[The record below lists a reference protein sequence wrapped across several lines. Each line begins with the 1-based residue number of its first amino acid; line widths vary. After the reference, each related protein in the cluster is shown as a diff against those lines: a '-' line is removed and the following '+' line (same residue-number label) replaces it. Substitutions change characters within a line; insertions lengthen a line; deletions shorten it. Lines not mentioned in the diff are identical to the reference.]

1 MRTCLQSRMRYRA
14 SILTLLLPLLAMPV
28 SAAPLEPV
36 LLWPDGAPGA
46 LGTADTDKPTVT
58 PYPVDGS
65 DPAPAIVV
73 CPGGGYGGLAQHEG
87 RDYALWLNQQGVAAF
102 VLKYRLGSH
111 GYRHPRMLEDAARA
125 VRLVRARAAE
135 WGIDPARVG
144 IMGSSAGGHLA
155 STLLTHFDAGDA
167 SAADPVERQSSR
179 PDFGIL
185 CYPVI
190 TLGEFTHQ
198 GSKRNLLGDNPAP
211 ELIELLSNERQV
223 TEHTPPVFL
232 WHTIEDRAVPVENSL
247 LFAEALRRAKVPV
260 ELHLFEKGRHGI
272 GLANGHPWTQCLV
285 YWLKGRGIL
294 RK

>member
-1 MRTCLQSRMRYRA
+1 
-14 SILTLLLPLLAMPV
+14 
-28 SAAPLEPV
+28 
-36 LLWPDGAPGA
+36 
-46 LGTADTDKPTVT
+46 
-58 PYPVDGS
+58 
-65 DPAPAIVV
+65 
-73 CPGGGYGGLAQHEG
+73 
-87 RDYALWLNQQGVAAF
+87 F

-232 WHTIEDRAVPVENSL
+232 WHTIEDRAVPV
-247 LFAEALRRAKVPV
+247 
-260 ELHLFEKGRHGI
+260 
-272 GLANGHPWTQCLV
+272 
-285 YWLKGRGIL
+285 
-294 RK
+294 